1 MLIQLNQQIDYKLWN
16 KFSNSQIFFR
26 YEWMYV
32 IQNTYHLEPCF
43 VLCSVSDKFALI
55 ASFKTSK
62 GYISLPFVSYSGFL
76 SNDDEMLSQLKI
88 YLKENKIDI
97 DSRSL
102 LLEEVQN
109 GYVNPIVEIN
119 SFEEFWKN
127 ISSNTRNQFKKSEKS
142 HFACEEEDNYQ
153 VFYRL
158 YALGM
163 RNLGTPCHGKS
174 FFDQLIKYFDYK
186 IFTIYHER
194 QAIGSMFCLKD
205 KDTLAVL
212 YAYVLPEYSKEYANY
227 FLYLSAI
234 RWMSENNL
242 KYLDMGRSTYGE
254 GTFHFKSKFRPKM
267 YGISSKVVY
276 SKDKKL
282 TLASSLW
289 KHLPLP
295 LANLIGPKVRKYLP

>member
-1 MLIQLNQQIDYKLWN
+1 MIQINQQIDPQLWN
-16 KFSNSQIFFR
+16 KFSNNQIFFR

-32 IQNTYHLEPCF
+32 IQNTYHLEPYFALYC
-43 VLCSVSDKFALI
+43 VGDKFALI

-62 GYISLPFVSYSGFL
+62 GYVSLPFVSYSGFL
-76 SNDDEMLSQLKI
+76 SNDDEMLDRLKI
-88 YLKENKIDI
+88 YLKENNIDI

-102 LLEEVQN
+102 LHEEVQN
-109 GYVNPIVEIN
+109 GYINPIVEIN

-127 ISSNTRNQFKKSEKS
+127 ISTNTRNQFKKSEKS
-142 HFACEEEDNYQ
+142 HFVCKEEDSYQ
-153 VFYRL
+153 VFYKL
-158 YALGM
+158 YSVGM

-186 IFTIYHER
+186 VFTIYHEHK
-194 QAIGSMFCLKD
+194 AIGSMFCLKD

-227 FLYLSAI
+227 FLYLNAI

-254 GTFHFKSKFRPKM
+254 GTFHFKSKFRPKF
-267 YGISSKVVY
+267 YAISSKVNY
-276 SKDKKL
+276 KSDSKL
-282 TLASSLW
+282 ELASQIW
-289 KHLPLP
+289 THLPLP
-295 LANLIGPKVRKYLP
+295 LASILGPKIRKYLP